1 MTMTKRSSPK
11 NQDMGVLK
19 TLLVLGSVAATLAGT
34 RLVAVKDTV
43 AQASATTA
51 VPEPKQIIIIE
62 PAPITPLPMPPT
74 NGGSGQAIVL
84 DLAPIPQAVTPHIN
98 PVQVQQVQQVQQTQ
112 PVAKTKSS

>member
-1 MTMTKRSSPK
+1 MTMTKRGNPK

-19 TLLVLGSVAATLAGT
+19 TLVVVGSVAATLVGT
-34 RLVAVKDTV
+34 RLVAVEDTV
-43 AQASATTA
+43 VETA
-51 VPEPKQIIIIE
+51 VPESKQIIIIE